1 MITLADLDLQTITDA
16 KLGSLLINAKK
27 AYYTTAKPIMD
38 DHTYD
43 TLEDLLK
50 KRNPH
55 HRLFSKVGNP
65 NFDTGWTKQKHTFP
79 LGSLNKVSSFTDLKH
94 YLDLKKLANNINFMV
109 QPKCDGLSLALN
121 YQSGKLVSA
130 VTRGDGF
137 IGDLITQ
144 NTVYMKNLVRNIATK
159 DDITVRCEILVTL
172 TDFAKLNKISDEV
185 YTNPRNAA
193 SGISQRLDSLY
204 ADFCSLYAVDI
215 FSKTLHFDTEAQK
228 IDQLK
233 KLGFKTVKTRLCQ
246 NYQQIEDIY
255 QLFLTKK
262 RQNYAYEIDGLVIK
276 INQLG
281 IQHQLGVQANRPKGQ
296 VAYKFPADTNQTVIK
311 DINWQVGPLGF
322 ITPVATVEPVIL
334 SGATINK
341 ASLANHQLLKQ
352 KNVNIGD
359 IVQIS
364 RRGDVIPYIEK
375 VVTKVSSGH
384 DPIPTKCPSC
394 HTTLE
399 EYDKYLL
406 CPNYQNCLPQV
417 IGRLN
422 LFCRKLDI
430 LGISKKTIKKLYK
443 RGLVTKPADFFK
455 LKVSDIAP
463 IDGLG
468 DKSAQNIMSQINQ
481 KKNLTLIQ
489 LFASVSIPELSSAR
503 LKQIIKAGYNT
514 SNKILAIRVGDLEDL
529 AGFQITLAQ
538 KIVDGIAIRKQD
550 ISQLLDQVS
559 IKTKSTIQKLANLSF
574 VITGSLSQPRSHYEK
589 LIEDN
594 GGTFSPTLT
603 KKTSYLIT
611 SNPKA
616 KSSKLAKAKKLNL
629 SIINEDQF
637 NKLLNG
643 CLNLLRSQ
651 IGK

>member
-1 MITLADLDLQTITDA
+1 MITLADLDLSSITDA
-16 KLGSLLINAKK
+16 KLGGLLIDAKK
-27 AYYTTAKPIMD
+27 AYYTTSKPIMD

-55 HRLFSKVGNP
+55 HRLFDKVGNP
-65 NFDTGWTKQKHTFP
+65 NFDTGWTKHKHSFP
-79 LGSLNKVSSFTDLKH
+79 LGSQNKVNNFADLKH
-94 YLDLKKLANNINFMV
+94 YLDLKKLANHINFIV

-121 YQSGKLVSA
+121 YQNGKLISA

-137 IGDLITQ
+137 TGDLITQ
-144 NTVYMKNLVRNIATK
+144 NVIYMKNLVKNISIK
-159 DDITVRCEILVTL
+159 DDLTVRCEILVTL
-172 TDFAKLNKISDEV
+172 TDFTKLNKISDEI

-204 ADFCSLYAVDI
+204 ADYCSLYAVDI
-215 FSKTLHFDTEAQK
+215 FSKTLHFDTEKQK

-246 NYQQIEDIY
+246 NYQQIENIY
-255 QLFLTKK
+255 RLFLNKK

-276 INQLG
+276 INQLD
-281 IQHQLGVQANRPKGQ
+281 IQHQLGSQANHPKGQ

-311 DINWQVGPLGF
+311 DIKWQIGPLGF

-334 SGATINK
+334 SGATITK
-341 ASLANHQLLKQ
+341 ASLANHQLLTK
-352 KNVNIGD
+352 KDINIGD
-359 IVQIS
+359 IIQIS

-375 VVTKVSSGH
+375 VVTKVNSGH
-384 DPIPTKCPSC
+384 APIPTKCPSC

-443 RGLVTKPADFFK
+443 RGLVTKPVDFYK

-468 DKSAQNIMSQINQ
+468 DKSAQNILFQID
-481 KKNLTLIQ
+481 KKKSLNLIE
-489 LFASVSIPELSSAR
+489 LFKSVSIPELSSAR
-503 LKQIIKAGYNT
+503 LKQIIKAGFNT
-514 SNKILAIRVGDLEDL
+514 SQKILAIRVGDLEKL

-538 KIVDGIAIRKQD
+538 KIVDAISIRKQD
-550 ISQLLDQVS
+550 IIQLLDQVK
-559 IKTKSTIQKLANLSF
+559 IKTKATSQKLSHLSF
-574 VITGSLSQPRSHYEK
+574 VITGSLSQPRSHFEK

-594 GGTFSPTLT
+594 GGTFSSTLS
-603 KKTSYLIT
+603 KNTSYLIT
-611 SNPKA
+611 NNPTA
-616 KSSKLAKAKKLNL
+616 NSSKLSKAKKLNI
-629 SIINEDQF
+629 SIINEKQF
-637 NKLLNG
+637 NKLT
-643 CLNLLRSQ
+643 
-651 IGK
+651 